1 MAKHDQRI
9 LKFLNQNADRT
20 PTITEMM
27 TRLNISISDISD
39 SLGSLQ
45 AQNLISKKTNNQ
57 GIECWFPN
65 SPMSVQQPMPPIQ
78 ATPQHFATQ
87 QLPIQTPMAMDR
99 NPDARAVHESRFT
112 GIPERIM
119 QAPEPQPPTPRPVQA
134 RHIPMAE
141 PVFSGASSGGEF
153 SSQPAPQ
160 MAGSMPMYGLSQPA
174 KGIGAFTLLMGLA
187 VAVGLSVFLGHR
199 LTTKEIGKVS
209 QNFVD
214 TKALTEAT
222 AGFKAFQEKTKIHVT
237 ALEADL
243 KKLTAELAS
252 SKAAAESLKTVA
264 AVKPAEEPAKSK
276 RKKSLPIAKAKAK
289 AKSSSSSAIAKAAA
303 RGAAKKRKASASG
316 YSARETSEYTSSSES
331 SYSDPSPSVP
341 EPPGLEDLPPAP
353 AE

>member
-9 LKFLNQNADRT
+9 LKFLNQNADRA

-65 SPMSVQQPMPPIQ
+65 SPVAVQQPMPSIQ
-78 ATPQHFATQ
+78 AAPQHFATQ
-87 QLPIQTPMAMDR
+87 QIPIQTPISMER
-99 NPDARAVHESRFT
+99 NPEVRAMPESRFT

-119 QAPEPQPPTPRPVQA
+119 QVPEPQPPAPKPVQVQ
-134 RHIPMAE
+134 HIPMAE
-141 PVFSGASSGGEF
+141 PAFSGATSRDNF
-153 SSQPAPQ
+153 PPQPAPQ
-160 MAGSMPMYGLSQPA
+160 MAGAMPMYGLSQP
-174 KGIGAFTLLMGLA
+174 KGVGAFTLLMGLA
-187 VAVGLSVFLGHR
+187 VAVGLSVFLGYR
-199 LTTKEIGKVS
+199 LTSKEITKAS
-209 QNFVD
+209 KNFVD

-222 AGFKAFQEKTKIHVT
+222 AGFKVFQEKTKAHVL
-237 ALEADL
+237 ALEADI
-243 KKLTAELAS
+243 KKLNAELAS

-264 AVKPAEEPAKSK
+264 AAKPVEEPAKGK
-276 RKKSLPIAKAKAK
+276 AKKSLPVAKAK
-289 AKSSSSSAIAKAAA
+289 AKSSSTSAIAKAAA
-303 RGAAKKRKASASG
+303 RGAAKKRKASAAG

-331 SYSDPSPSVP
+331 SYSDPAPSVP
-341 EPPGLEDLPPAP
+341 EPPGLEDLPSAP

>member
-1 MAKHDQRI
+1 MAKHDHRI
-9 LKFLNQNADRT
+9 LKFLNQNADRA

-27 TRLNISISDISD
+27 TRLNISISDISE
-39 SLGSLQ
+39 SLESLQ
-45 AQNLISKKTNNQ
+45 AQNLIAKKTNNQ

-65 SPMSVQQPMPPIQ
+65 SPVSVQQPMPPIQ

-87 QLPIQTPMAMDR
+87 QIPIQMPMAMEW
-99 NPDARAVHESRFT
+99 NPDARAVQGFT
-112 GIPERIM
+112 GIPERLRQ
-119 QAPEPQPPTPRPVQA
+119 QAPEPKPPAPNPVPVQ
-134 RHIPMAE
+134 HIPIAE
-141 PVFSGASSGGEF
+141 PVFSAASSRGEF
-153 SSQPAPQ
+153 SPQPAPQ

-174 KGIGAFTLLMGLA
+174 KGGVGGFTLLMGLA

-199 LTTKEIGKVS
+199 LTSKEIGKAS
-209 QNFVD
+209 KDFVN
-214 TKALTEAT
+214 TKTLTEAT
-222 AGFKAFQEKTKIHVT
+222 ADFKAFQEKTKIHVT
-237 ALEADL
+237 ALEADI

-264 AVKPAEEPAKSK
+264 AVKSAEEPAKSK
-276 RKKSLPIAKAKAK
+276 GKKSLPIVKAK
-289 AKSSSSSAIAKAAA
+289 AKSSSASAIAKAAA

-341 EPPGLEDLPPAP
+341 EPPGLEDLPSAP

>member
-9 LKFLNQNADRT
+9 LKFLNQNADRA

-45 AQNLISKKTNNQ
+45 AQNLVSKKTNNQ

-65 SPMSVQQPMPPIQ
+65 SPMFVQQPMPPIQ

-99 NPDARAVHESRFT
+99 NPDARAVHEQRFT

-119 QAPEPQPPTPRPVQA
+119 QVPEPQPPRPRPVQA
-134 RHIPMAE
+134 QHIPMAE
-141 PVFSGASSGGEF
+141 PVFSGASSGGGF

-199 LTTKEIGKVS
+199 LTTKEIGKAS
-209 QNFVD
+209 KNFVD
-214 TKALTEAT
+214 TKALAEAT

-243 KKLTAELAS
+243 KKLTADLAS

-264 AVKPAEEPAKSK
+264 AVKPAEESAKSK
-276 RKKSLPIAKAKAK
+276 GKKSLPIAKAKAK
-289 AKSSSSSAIAKAAA
+289 SSSSAIAKAAA
-303 RGAAKKRKASASG
+303 RGAAKRRKALASG